1 MWTVKRF
8 LIAALALLVVAP
20 LLFVVY
26 EGVHTLRILTA
37 VERERDQWQRPADV
51 LRALVLTEGATVV
64 DLGAGAGYFALKLS
78 AQVGARGIVLA
89 EDVRVES
96 LAFLWIRR
104 FTRGAHNVRV
114 ILGTPGDPHLPAG
127 AADAVLIANTYHEL
141 SVPGAILDA
150 AFGAMKPGAR
160 LVILDRKI
168 RSASAADAT
177 EAGHHGVPPGRVRRE
192 IREHGFE
199 PIAHE
204 EQFIDRPQDDDIW
217 WMIVARKP

>member
-37 VERERDQWQRPADV
+37 VERERDQSQRPADV

-104 FTRGAHNVRV
+104 FTRGAHN
-114 ILGTPGDPHLPAG
+114 
-127 AADAVLIANTYHEL
+127 
-141 SVPGAILDA
+141 
-150 AFGAMKPGAR
+150 
-160 LVILDRKI
+160 
-168 RSASAADAT
+168 
-177 EAGHHGVPPGRVRRE
+177 
-192 IREHGFE
+192 
-199 PIAHE
+199 
-204 EQFIDRPQDDDIW
+204 
-217 WMIVARKP
+217 